1 MSAKV
6 SRQPNRVAQ
15 VGRKILAYLNTTK
28 SLKLVLGPEHS
39 RDGGADEGQPGRISV
54 DASFSPYG
62 EKSYGVSVV
71 TVLQLGSLEGFQT
84 RVRHPFGDGSRT
96 LRSLNAVIVM
106 ESVGSILDE
115 VLGHSAH
122 RVLRVDNSSVVAML
136 EGGPG
141 SWRAR
146 HLEVRSAT
154 LRDQELETYMWNTS
168 PGTYK
173 SLTWPPRCIRKCG
186 YGSSLRC
193 GASRIYLLKQWKPWK
208 PRVPGNVGFDID
220 GLCHQC

>member
-71 TVLQLGSLEGFQT
+71 TVL
-84 RVRHPFGDGSRT
+84 
-96 LRSLNAVIVM
+96 
-106 ESVGSILDE
+106 
-115 VLGHSAH
+115 
-122 RVLRVDNSSVVAML
+122 NSSVAWKASKHGFV
-136 EGGPG
+136 
-141 SWRAR
+141 
-146 HLEVRSAT
+146 T
-154 LRDQELETYMWNTS
+154 LSVMEAELYE
-168 PGTYK
+168 
-173 SLTWPPRCIRKCG
+173 
-186 YGSSLRC
+186 
-193 GASRIYLLKQWKPWK
+193 A
-208 PRVPGNVGFDID
+208 
-220 GLCHQC
+220 